1 MIARTNVG
9 GPAHHVGLLT
19 GRLDPDRYASLLV
32 SGSLGRGEAS
42 FDTVIDRFGGRRQV
56 VPELG
61 PELHPGRDAQALR
74 SLVRVMRR
82 YRPAIVHT
90 HTAKAGTLGR
100 IAARV
105 ALGPR
110 PVVVHTYHGHVLR
123 RYFGPLKTEV
133 FRTMERA
140 LARVS
145 DCLIGVSQTTVDE
158 LVDLGIAP
166 RDRFRVV
173 PLGLDLEPYLR
184 LGPDDH
190 GTVFRQELAVADDEI
205 LVVYLGRL
213 VPIKRVDVLLN
224 AVASARSDGVR
235 LRLAVVGDGEC
246 RASLECL
253 TAELG
258 LQAAVTFTGFRHDL
272 EVVAAATDI
281 AVLSSDAEGTPV
293 SLVEAGAAA
302 KPTVA
307 TAVGGVPEI
316 ITPHTGVLVEPGHPG
331 ALGRELAS
339 LALDAE
345 RRDRLGAAARA
356 HVRGRYGARRLL
368 DDIDNLYQELLVAR
382 YQRDA

>member
-1 MIARTNVG
+1 MRCISRDRPSAPVAQPPDRSTAGSGTPPRRIRVLAVIARTNVG

-42 FDTVIDRFGGRRQV
+42 FDTVIDRFGARRQL

-145 DCLIGVSQTTVDE
+145 DCLIGVSQRPSTT
-158 LVDLGIAP
+158 G
-166 RDRFRVV
+166 
-173 PLGLDLEPYLR
+173 R
-184 LGPDDH
+184 LGNRAERPLPR
-190 GTVFRQELAVADDEI
+190 GTSRPRSRAVPTTRPRRSWDG
-205 LVVYLGRL
+205 LPPR
-213 VPIKRVDVLLN
+213 
-224 AVASARSDGVR
+224 ARS
-235 LRLAVVGDGEC
+235 C
-246 RASLECL
+246 RRRNPPGL
-253 TAELG
+253 LG
-258 LQAAVTFTGFRHDL
+258 PARPHQAGGCAPERCGL
-272 EVVAAATDI
+272 
-281 AVLSSDAEGTPV
+281 GT
-293 SLVEAGAAA
+293 L
-302 KPTVA
+302 
-307 TAVGGVPEI
+307 
-316 ITPHTGVLVEPGHPG
+316 
-331 ALGRELAS
+331 
-339 LALDAE
+339 
-345 RRDRLGAAARA
+345 
-356 HVRGRYGARRLL
+356 
-368 DDIDNLYQELLVAR
+368 
-382 YQRDA
+382 